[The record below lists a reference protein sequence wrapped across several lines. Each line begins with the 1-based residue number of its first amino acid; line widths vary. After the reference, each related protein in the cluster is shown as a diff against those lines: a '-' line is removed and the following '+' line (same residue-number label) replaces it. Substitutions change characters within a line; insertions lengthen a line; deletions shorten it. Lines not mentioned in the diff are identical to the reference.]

1 MKIYA
6 TRRDS
11 SSELAKYVGKD
22 VWVLCY
28 LLIKRSRI
36 STNKFWIRFVADK
49 GDSYDVNIMLAGI
62 LDDFTTQR
70 SIREADHYLSTV
82 RNKMKDEIII
92 SYPIEICTTE
102 ELFSLPE
109 EEYDI

>member
-22 VWVLCY
+22 VWILCY
-28 LLIKRSRI
+28 LLIKGSRI
-36 STNKFWIRFVADK
+36 SKNKFWIRFIEDK
-49 GDSYDVNIMLAGI
+49 GTSYDVNIMLAGTGE
-62 LDDFTTQR
+62 DFTTQR
-70 SIREADHYLSTV
+70 GIREADHYLNTI
-82 RNKMKDEIII
+82 RNKKKNEIQLAE
-92 SYPIEICTTE
+92 PIEICTTE